1 MEHSQRLK
9 DYGIDKLSK
18 LEKYVDSVLDAEIT
32 FTVEKFRHR
41 TQVVLTAD
49 GLKIAA
55 EQESDDMYSSVD
67 LVVDKLEKQIKRQR
81 QKQRSRS
88 GKGKAN
94 LNDFMEEARA
104 KEDSLPRQDSP
115 SPQRPGNG
123 KGNGQA
129 YERYANNAL
138 DLPLVSMTLGDAL
151 DKISQSSLPFLVF
164 IDQSDG
170 GVRLLRHTGG
180 GSIEFVRFH
189 RQAD

>member
-1 MEHSQRLK
+1 MEHSQQLK

-41 TQVVLTAD
+41 TQVVLLAD
-49 GLKIAA
+49 GLKITA

-88 GKGKAN
+88 GAKGLSTLK
-94 LNDFMEEARA
+94 DYQEEEYE
-104 KEDSLPRQDSP
+104 EDDEPHNSPR
-115 SPQRPGNG
+115 QRPGNG
-123 KGNGQA
+123 KGGNGEA
-129 YERYANNAL
+129 DERYSQNAL
-138 DLPLVSMTLGDAL
+138 DLPLVSMTLDDAV
-151 DKISQSSLPFLVF
+151 DKISQSSLPYLVF
-164 IDQSDG
+164 IDRSDG

-180 GSIEFVRFH
+180 GALEFVRFH